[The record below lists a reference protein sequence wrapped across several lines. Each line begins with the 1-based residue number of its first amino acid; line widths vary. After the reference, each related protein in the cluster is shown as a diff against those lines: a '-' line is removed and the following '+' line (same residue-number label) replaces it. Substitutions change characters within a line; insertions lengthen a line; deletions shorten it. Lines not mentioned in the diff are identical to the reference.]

1 MRLVLRRKR
10 ATRSKPHPEPRVP
23 NGSQLKHAMTP
34 NALSKI
40 RVEAGS
46 ISLTCR
52 KGTAR
57 VSTQL
62 TPRSNLA
69 DYTATLDTIVELA
82 KLAAPE
88 VPTIEFAF
96 GDDEPTELEF
106 DAATAMARLAG
117 LRRAVWTSR
126 SSPHASVVEQASREG
141 AVPGPGWQLF
151 GATKSGLARIEVAD
165 GDLTVEW
172 KGAKQTCALAAHSRL
187 LFPSLEALEK
197 LLLGAKRNLALPNGA
212 RFEIVL
218 PEAASELE
226 RTAIRESVVSAFRSF
241 GQADKAAK
249 RDELGWASFAVSG
262 VACAVYVITSRFF
275 GHDASPVALA
285 FILIG
290 GSITY
295 GFVEAWLKDRAK
307 IAKLRRLLQ
316 PR

>member
-1 MRLVLRRKR
+1 
-10 ATRSKPHPEPRVP
+10 
-23 NGSQLKHAMTP
+23 MTP

-57 VSTQL
+57 ISKQL
-62 TPRSNLA
+62 TPRSILA

-106 DAATAMARLAG
+106 DAATAMARLSG

-126 SSPHASVVEQASREG
+126 NSPHASVVDYASREG
-141 AVPGPGWQLF
+141 ALPGPGWQLF
-151 GATKSGLARIEVAD
+151 GATKWSGVARIEVVG

-172 KGAKQTCALAAHSRL
+172 KGAKQTCALTAHSRL
-187 LFPSLEALEK
+187 LTPSLEAFEK
-197 LLLGAKRNLALPNGA
+197 LLLEAKRDLAIPNGA

-249 RDELGWASFAVSG
+249 RDEFSWASIAVSV
-262 VACAVYVITSRFF
+262 VACAMYVTTSRFL
-275 GHDASPVALA
+275 GHDAPPVALA

-290 GSITY
+290 FSITY
-295 GFVEAWLKDRAK
+295 GYAEAWLKHRAK

-316 PR
+316 PW

>member
-1 MRLVLRRKR
+1 MV
-10 ATRSKPHPEPRVP
+10 
-23 NGSQLKHAMTP
+23 Q
-34 NALSKI
+34 NALTKI
-40 RVEAGS
+40 RVEAGC
-46 ISLTCR
+46 ISLACR

-57 VSTQL
+57 ISAQL
-62 TPRSNLA
+62 TPRSILA
-69 DYTATLDTIVELA
+69 DYTATLDTIVELT

-106 DAATAMARLAG
+106 DAATAMARLSG

-126 SSPHASVVEQASREG
+126 RSPHASVVDFAIREG
-141 AVPGPGWQLF
+141 ALPGPGWQLF
-151 GATKSGLARIEVAD
+151 GATKWSGVARIEVVG

-172 KGAKQTCALAAHSRL
+172 KGGKQTCALAAHSRL
-187 LFPSLEALEK
+187 LFPSLEALDK
-197 LLLGAKRNLALPNGA
+197 QILGAKRDLAIPNGA

-226 RTAIRESVVSAFRSF
+226 RKAIRESVVEAFRSL
-241 GQADKAAK
+241 GQADKTAK
-249 RDELGWASFAVSG
+249 RDDLGWASFAVSV
-262 VACAVYVITSRFF
+262 VACAMYVIASRFL

-316 PR
+316 PW